1 MSFQRN
7 IEMQERLY
15 NMMREDFVEKDRYIA
30 QLEGVTASLLAKV
43 KRRDETISELRAAV
57 KALTSDRP

>member
-1 MSFQRN
+1 MSFQKN

-30 QLEGVTASLLAKV
+30 QLEGVTSSLLAKV

>member
-1 MSFQRN
+1 MSFQKN

-15 NMMREDFVEKDRYIA
+15 NMMREDFVEKDCYIA
-30 QLEGVTASLLAKV
+30 QLEGLAASLLAKV

-57 KALTSDRP
+57 KALTSDRS

>member
-1 MSFQRN
+1 MSFQKN

-43 KRRDETISELRAAV
+43 KRRDETIFELRAAV
-57 KALTSDRP
+57 KALTSDRQ

>member
-1 MSFQRN
+1 MSFQKN

-15 NMMREDFVEKDRYIA
+15 NMMRQDFVEKDRYIA
-30 QLEGVTASLLAKV
+30 HLEGVTSSLLAKL

-57 KALTSDRP
+57 KALTSNRP

>member
-1 MSFQRN
+1 MSFQKN

-43 KRRDETISELRAAV
+43 KRRDETISELRAAL

>member
-1 MSFQRN
+1 MSFQKN
-7 IEMQERLY
+7 IELQERLY
-15 NMMREDFVEKDRYIA
+15 NMMRQDFVEKDRYIA
-30 QLEGVTASLLAKV
+30 HLEGVTSSLLAKL

>member
-1 MSFQRN
+1 MSFQKN

-30 QLEGVTASLLAKV
+30 QLEGVTSSLLAKL
-43 KRRDETISELRAAV
+43 KRRDETISELRVAL
-57 KALTSDRP
+57 KALTSDRS

>member
-1 MSFQRN
+1 MSFQKN

-30 QLEGVTASLLAKV
+30 QLEGVTSSLLAKL
-43 KRRDETISELRAAV
+43 KRRDETISELRVAV

>member
-1 MSFQRN
+1 MSFQKN

-30 QLEGVTASLLAKV
+30 QLEGVTSSLLAKV
-43 KRRDETISELRAAV
+43 KRRDATISELRAAL

>member
-1 MSFQRN
+1 MSFQKN

-15 NMMREDFVEKDRYIA
+15 NIMREDFVEKDRYIA

>member
-1 MSFQRN
+1 MSFQKN

-30 QLEGVTASLLAKV
+30 QLEGVTSSLLAKV
-43 KRRDETISELRAAV
+43 KRRDETISELRVAL

>member
-1 MSFQRN
+1 MSFQKN

>member
-1 MSFQRN
+1 MSFQKN

-30 QLEGVTASLLAKV
+30 QLEGVTSSLLAKL

>member
-1 MSFQRN
+1 MSFQKN

-30 QLEGVTASLLAKV
+30 QLEGMISSLLAKL
-43 KRRDETISELRAAV
+43 KRRDETISELRVAV

>member
-1 MSFQRN
+1 MSFQKN

-30 QLEGVTASLLAKV
+30 QLEGVTASLLSKV
-43 KRRDETISELRAAV
+43 KRRDETISELRAALKSV
-57 KALTSDRP
+57 TSDRP

>member
-1 MSFQRN
+1 MSIQQQ

>member
-1 MSFQRN
+1 MSFQKN

-30 QLEGVTASLLAKV
+30 HLEGVTSSLLAKV

>member
-1 MSFQRN
+1 MSIQQQ

-15 NMMREDFVEKDRYIA
+15 NVMREDFVEKDRYIA

>member
-1 MSFQRN
+1 MSFQKN

-30 QLEGVTASLLAKV
+30 QLEGVTASLLSKV

>member
-1 MSFQRN
+1 MSFQQN

-15 NMMREDFVEKDRYIA
+15 NMMRQDFVEKDRYIA
-30 QLEGVTASLLAKV
+30 HLEGVTSSLLAKL

>member
-1 MSFQRN
+1 MSFQKN

-15 NMMREDFVEKDRYIA
+15 NMMRQDFVEKDRYIA

-43 KRRDETISELRAAV
+43 KRRDETISELRAAL
-57 KALTSDRP
+57 KALTADRP

>member
-1 MSFQRN
+1 MSFQKN

-43 KRRDETISELRAAV
+43 KRRDETISELRAAL
-57 KALTSDRP
+57 KALTSDRS

>member
-1 MSFQRN
+1 MSFQKN

-30 QLEGVTASLLAKV
+30 QLEGVTSSLLAKL
-43 KRRDETISELRAAV
+43 KRRDETISELRAAL
-57 KALTSDRP
+57 KALTSDRS

>member
-1 MSFQRN
+1 MSFQKN

-15 NMMREDFVEKDRYIA
+15 NIMREDFVEKDRYIA
-30 QLEGVTASLLAKV
+30 HLEGVTSSLLAKI

-57 KALTSDRP
+57 KALTSDRQ

>member
-1 MSFQRN
+1 MSFQKN

-57 KALTSDRP
+57 KSLTSSHS

>member
-1 MSFQRN
+1 MSFQKN

-57 KALTSDRP
+57 KALTSSHS

>member
-1 MSFQRN
+1 MSFQKN

-30 QLEGVTASLLAKV
+30 QLEGVTSSLLAKL
-43 KRRDETISELRAAV
+43 KRRDETISELRVAV
-57 KALTSDRP
+57 KALTSDRS

>member
-1 MSFQRN
+1 
-7 IEMQERLY
+7 MQERLY

-30 QLEGVTASLLAKV
+30 QLEGVTSSLLAKL

>member
-1 MSFQRN
+1 MSFQKN

-15 NMMREDFVEKDRYIA
+15 NMMREDFVEKDRYISH
-30 QLEGVTASLLAKV
+30 LEGVTSSLLAKV
-43 KRRDETISELRAAV
+43 KRRDETISELRAAL